1 MTQPFYGRPM
11 EILLIEDSQPDA
23 CATMK
28 ALKEGKIRHRLSLA
42 ADGEEA
48 LLFLRRE
55 KHFARAPRPDLIL
68 LDLGLPR
75 LNGRELLTEIRGDE
89 KLREIPVVVATSSPQ
104 HEEMIRGEHLQVE
117 DYITKPID
125 FAAFIEL
132 IKRLKSHL
140 HADVILPVLE

>member
-1 MTQPFYGRPM
+1 MTQAFYGRPM
-11 EILLIEDSQPDA
+11 EILLVEDSQPDA

-42 ADGEEA
+42 VNGEEA

-55 KHFARAPRPDLIL
+55 QHFARAPRPDLIL

-75 LNGRELLTEIRGDE
+75 LDGRQLLAEVRGDE
-89 KLREIPVVVATSSPQ
+89 RLREVPVVVTTSSPE
-104 HEEMIRGEHLQVE
+104 HEEMIRNEHLQVE

-140 HADVILPVLE
+140 HDDVILPVLD